1 MFLTLHPDRFNQ
13 YELNDIT
20 QHRYKAGGMKRR
32 NELKREGEVRTEQ
45 PVEKKRVFNTSKE
58 MVERQT
64 LLLKNR

>member
-1 MFLTLHPDRFNQ
+1 
-13 YELNDIT
+13 
-20 QHRYKAGGMKRR
+20 MKRR